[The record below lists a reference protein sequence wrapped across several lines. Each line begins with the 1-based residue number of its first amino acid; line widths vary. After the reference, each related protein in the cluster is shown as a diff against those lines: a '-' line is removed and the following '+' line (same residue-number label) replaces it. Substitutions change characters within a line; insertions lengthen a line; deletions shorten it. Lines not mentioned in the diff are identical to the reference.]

1 MRKQLFIGLKN
12 INKGCLDFYINIFIK
27 KINCLINITGD
38 SLLDINFMHLFTPN
52 IKSTNIFS
60 SFSEIQKIL
69 YKIIKTIYPFLN
81 NVRNNVSEIILKQS
95 IA

>member
-27 KINCLINITGD
+27 KIKCLINITGD

-52 IKSTNIFS
+52 I
-60 SFSEIQKIL
+60 
-69 YKIIKTIYPFLN
+69 
-81 NVRNNVSEIILKQS
+81 
-95 IA
+95 